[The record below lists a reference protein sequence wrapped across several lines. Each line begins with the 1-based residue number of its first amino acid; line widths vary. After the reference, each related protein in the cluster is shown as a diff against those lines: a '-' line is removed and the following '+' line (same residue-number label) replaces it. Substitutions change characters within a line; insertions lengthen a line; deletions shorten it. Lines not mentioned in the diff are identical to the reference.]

1 MVDKHNSKNVTP
13 VILCGGSGTRLW
25 PLSRKSLPKQF
36 VPLINDESLLSLT
49 IRRLRA
55 LSNSMCLVAS
65 EEHRFLLTE
74 CLNQVQCIGD
84 VILEPFPK
92 NTAAAMGLAALWLSD
107 QKSKDALLLFCPSDH
122 FIPDTESFKQIVLDG
137 VDAAISGAIV
147 TFGVQPSSP
156 STAYGYIHAPGL
168 SSTSSV
174 QGSIDSG
181 SVEQGLKTTKVERFV
196 EKPNL
201 STAQGYLLSGQYLW
215 NAGIFLTRADVLLEA
230 LKLYE
235 PKIFGACLESMQKAT
250 VESWGVPNASN
261 LSQSEL
267 SHRFIR
273 PEASSLDSSPSKSI
287 DFAVMEHHPDI
298 QVLPFLTQWSDVG
311 SWSALSDLYPDDANK
326 NKIIGQGLAKD
337 TQNTFIHA
345 PHRRVVALG
354 VEDLIIIDTVDAV
367 LVANRSNTEDVKE
380 VVLALEG
387 LKDERAFKHRKVQ
400 RPWGWFDSLDSG
412 ERFQVK
418 RIVVNPGASLSL
430 QKHHQRA
437 EHWIVVKGVA
447 EVTKGSESF
456 MLNENQSTYIPI
468 GEVHRLKNPGLEA
481 LEMIEVQSGVY
492 LGEDDIVRL
501 DDTYGRS

>member
-1 MVDKHNSKNVTP
+1 
-13 VILCGGSGTRLW
+13 
-25 PLSRKSLPKQF
+25 
-36 VPLINDESLLSLT
+36 
-49 IRRLRA
+49 
-55 LSNSMCLVAS
+55 
-65 EEHRFLLTE
+65 
-74 CLNQVQCIGD
+74 
-84 VILEPFPK
+84 
-92 NTAAAMGLAALWLSD
+92 
-107 QKSKDALLLFCPSDH
+107 
-122 FIPDTESFKQIVLDG
+122 
-137 VDAAISGAIV
+137 
-147 TFGVQPSSP
+147 
-156 STAYGYIHAPGL
+156 
-168 SSTSSV
+168 
-174 QGSIDSG
+174 
-181 SVEQGLKTTKVERFV
+181 
-196 EKPNL
+196 
-201 STAQGYLLSGQYLW
+201 
-215 NAGIFLTRADVLLEA
+215 
-230 LKLYE
+230 
-235 PKIFGACLESMQKAT
+235 MQKAT
-250 VESWGVPNASN
+250 VESWGVPNAPN

-345 PHRRVVALG
+345 PDRRVVALG

-367 LVANRSNTEDVKE
+367 LVANRLNAEDVKE

-430 QKHHQRA
+430 QKHHKRA

-481 LEMIEVQSGVY
+481 LEMIEVQSGDY